1 MTLKIERSAH
11 RGVTIFALTGRLD
24 VEHIPELERLFGART
39 DYGKVVVDLK
49 ELRFADREAVRFLSS
64 CEMAGLKLKNC
75 PAYVREWIRGE
86 RSE

>member
-1 MTLKIERSAH
+1 M
-11 RGVTIFALTGRLD
+11 FALTGRLD
-24 VEHIPELERLFGART
+24 MEHIPELERLFGTRT
-39 DYGKVVVDLK
+39 DYGKIIVDLK

-64 CEMAGLKLKNC
+64 CEMAGLKIKNC